1 MALSISLPKVVVIEN
16 TRLAILY
23 YALMIA
29 VCFGAIY
36 ITLTQ
41 KKYLVRQ
48 QPTTFPSIYI
58 TTPSLDDLNERIAN
72 YTGPNANTICQNT
85 SFKFT
90 FNDDFTYENIACKQ
104 LPQAL
109 AYSKVSGTTFFFPT
123 FYSDEYVF
131 QEQNAATEVGFS
143 LSNCEKLKEAAADC
157 GATITPTACYKS
169 DNCGTSNNL
178 PSCYCS
184 IRKKNQFW
192 TLGVELI
199 RVSLTHRYEVQKGGI
214 SISKDDDG
222 KEKGSTSPSGKEEQI
237 RTYIMQKSTE
247 ASGKIG
253 LFDCGHP
260 KAKQCYFDSGQDIVL
275 TLEQILQAAG
285 IRLTDYNDDRRVNDD
300 SPPFRLT
307 GAEVSIT
314 AEYKNT
320 PFHYD
325 LDGIDSEGPHTHCYI
340 QISANTGWTSRI
352 MNTEIGSPQLVV
364 TTAGTS
370 GVDPNFDD
378 ITSVQVRQRYQQGI
392 QLQFMGATTS
402 EFGFFD
408 FPALAAIIAVFL
420 LYIGIV
426 PLLIKLIAI
435 YLLGN
440 TSRTYKRAQ
449 QEVLQVQE
457 SCQREFPAKMLTATT
472 VFYMISTIEQMG
484 KKGISIS
491 NRGLEGNVG
500 FDVLSHLLGH
510 CLKEEKEL
518 DEGETKNIIQSIYEQ
533 LGGDDGHVSLSEF
546 IRAFTHSEVFDMEA
560 LINTYDVQRKRNCM
574 EYIFA
579 DATDRAVAK
588 ERKEREKAGEDMSG
602 VKEDEENPEL
612 GTGVTEDPD
621 AAGGGKPKG
630 KGKGAKKQRSGS
642 PRAQGPTPEN
652 TQ

>member
-1 MALSISLPKVVVIEN
+1 MDDGDESPLCVD
-16 TRLAILY
+16 
-23 YALMIA
+23 
-29 VCFGAIY
+29 
-36 ITLTQ
+36 
-41 KKYLVRQ
+41 VR
-48 QPTTFPSIYI
+48 
-58 TTPSLDDLNERIAN
+58 
-72 YTGPNANTICQNT
+72 
-85 SFKFT
+85 
-90 FNDDFTYENIACKQ
+90 
-104 LPQAL
+104 
-109 AYSKVSGTTFFFPT
+109 
-123 FYSDEYVF
+123 
-131 QEQNAATEVGFS
+131 
-143 LSNCEKLKEAAADC
+143 
-157 GATITPTACYKS
+157 
-169 DNCGTSNNL
+169 
-178 PSCYCS
+178 
-184 IRKKNQFW
+184 
-192 TLGVELI
+192 
-199 RVSLTHRYEVQKGGI
+199 RVSER
-214 SISKDDDG
+214 
-222 KEKGSTSPSGKEEQI
+222 EE
-237 RTYIMQKSTE
+237 
-247 ASGKIG
+247 
-253 LFDCGHP
+253 L
-260 KAKQCYFDSGQDIVL
+260 
-275 TLEQILQAAG
+275 
-285 IRLTDYNDDRRVNDD
+285 
-300 SPPFRLT
+300 
-307 GAEVSIT
+307 GAP
-314 AEYKNT
+314 YK
-320 PFHYD
+320 YD
-325 LDGIDSEGPHTHCYI
+325 LPEPQQAVAEGEAVQHIMPKIPRHRARRRGESE
-340 QISANTGWTSRI
+340 SRKQ
-352 MNTEIGSPQLVV
+352 GDALLFAP
-364 TTAGTS
+364 
-370 GVDPNFDD
+370 
-378 ITSVQVRQRYQQGI
+378 RYQQGI